1 MQFDSK
7 KFNVLIRGK
16 HTLLVI
22 AQMDGK
28 RKRDVEKLR
37 LQIAN
42 MLSVEAKV
50 VVPNHD
56 YDGLPEGKWFCFR
69 YKGQIP
75 ARIRRPSIDEDRHLF
90 CAKTAVLNIVD
101 ETKPVKRTNAVL
113 ETMPGTEGEGAA
125 AREETAVPTPT
136 VGSDAMVTI
145 LTRILDRQDEQ
156 AKQMEMLAEIIRLAA
171 LSGKI

>member
-1 MQFDSK
+1 MFDNK

-28 RKRDVEKLR
+28 RKRDAEKLR

-42 MLSVEAKV
+42 MLAVEAKA

-75 ARIRRPSIDEDRHLF
+75 ARIRRPSVDEDRHLF
-90 CAKTAVLNIVD
+90 CAKAAVLNFVD
-101 ETKPVKRTNAVL
+101 ETKTVKKTKTVF
-113 ETMPGTEGEGAA
+113 ETMPGTEGDVAA
-125 AREETAVPTPT
+125 AREDEAAPMPTI
-136 VGSDAMVTI
+136 GSDAMVTI

>member
-7 KFNVLIRGK
+7 KFNVLVRGK

-28 RKRDVEKLR
+28 RKRDVDKLR

-42 MLSVEAKV
+42 MLSVDAKAV
-50 VVPNHD
+50 IPNHD
-56 YDGLPEGKWFCFR
+56 YDGLPDGKWFCFR

-75 ARIRRPSIDEDRHLF
+75 ARIRRPSINEDRHLF
-90 CAKTAVLNIVD
+90 CAKEAVLNFVD
-101 ETKPVKRTNAVL
+101 ETKTVKKTNTVL
-113 ETMPGTEGEGAA
+113 GAMPGTEGESIV
-125 AREETAVPTPT
+125 REEDAAPVPTMSGT
-136 VGSDAMVTI
+136 TI
-145 LTRILDRQDEQ
+145 EKALIQILDVQDKQ
-156 AKQMEMLAEIIRLAA
+156 AKQMEALMEIIRLAA